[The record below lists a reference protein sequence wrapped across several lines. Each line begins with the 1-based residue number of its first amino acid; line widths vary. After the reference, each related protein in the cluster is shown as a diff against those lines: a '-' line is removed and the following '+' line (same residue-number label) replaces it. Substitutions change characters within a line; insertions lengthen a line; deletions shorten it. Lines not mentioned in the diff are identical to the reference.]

1 MSHILVLNPNSS
13 AEVTAAMEASVAPF
27 AARLGHPLRFETL
40 VAGPPA
46 IETEADIAA
55 AAPLVAERA
64 ATAGAAAV
72 VVACFSDP
80 GVEAARAA
88 ARCPVIGIGAAGY
101 LAALALAPRFG
112 VVSILP
118 ASIPRHA
125 AHLARLG
132 LAGRC
137 AGDRAIGFGVAALAG
152 AAAREAIV
160 TVGRALRDAD
170 GAGTVV
176 LGCAGMGRHRPALEA
191 ALGLPVVDPVQAAVV
206 QAAGMLTLGYAGS
219 HAGGDTGAGQPA
231 AAGGEGCA

>member
-13 AEVTAAMEASVAPF
+13 ADVTAAMEASVAPF
-27 AARLGHPLRFETL
+27 AAALGHPLRFATL
-40 VAGPPA
+40 ADAPPA
-46 IETEADIAA
+46 IESEADIAHV
-55 AAPLVAERA
+55 APQVATTLRK
-64 ATAGAAAV
+64 AGAAAA

-80 GVEAARAA
+80 GVEAARATA
-88 ARCPVIGIGAAGY
+88 GCPVIGIGEAGY

-118 ASIPRHA
+118 GSIPRHA

-132 LAGRC
+132 LSGRC

-152 AAAREAIV
+152 EAAREAILR
-160 TVGRALRDAD
+160 VGKALRDED
-170 GAGTVV
+170 GAGAIV

-206 QAAGMLTLGYAGS
+206 QAAGLLTLGYTFA
-219 HAGGDTGAGQPA
+219 
-231 AAGGEGCA
+231 GEGEGAA